1 MRCCLNNLREKGEL
15 DRALYTANQWNR
27 INDIM
32 ESPEYV
38 FYWYYYKSN
47 KKKSDDVRK
56 ELDTIKRSKSYRIGL
71 IITFFPRKIQG
82 GIRCYKDHG
91 AGYTF
96 RRTLYHL
103 GLWEDEEAPK
113 GPENRAKLVKHAERI
128 FHPKKGK

>member
-1 MRCCLNNLREKGEL
+1 
-15 DRALYTANQWNR
+15 
-27 INDIM
+27 M

-82 GIRCYKDHG
+82 GIHCYKDHG
-91 AGYTF
+91 AGYTV
-96 RRTLYHL
+96 RRTLYHM
-103 GLWEDEEAPK
+103 GLWEDEEASN